1 MRHFSIVPA
10 VFALSLMAAPAF
22 AQLSA
27 MGAGDSGPNAPQ
39 PKAAAPDVAPPALPG
54 ANTTETMATGPNL
67 QKPVTGDPTT
77 ALFTAVNSGDYNA
90 AQDAISR
97 GADTNAQNSL
107 GETPLDL
114 SIALNRN
121 DITFMLLSA
130 RNEGGND
137 GTTTPAAMPVT
148 PKPTG
153 HHKAHIV
160 PARVVTA
167 PLPASP
173 GNSPG
178 TPDPAAGFLGFK
190 SQ

>member
-1 MRHFSIVPA
+1 MRYFSILPA

-27 MGAGDSGPNAPQ
+27 VGGGDSGPGSPQ
-39 PKAAAPDVAPPALPG
+39 PRAPEPDVAPPALPG
-54 ANTTETMATGPNL
+54 ANTTETLATGPNL
-67 QKPVTGDPTT
+67 QKPLTGDPTT
-77 ALFTAVNSGDYNA
+77 ALFNAVNSGDYNA

-130 RNEGGND
+130 RNEGGD
-137 GTTTPAAMPVT
+137 ETTPAAMPVA
-148 PKPTG
+148 PKPAG
-153 HHKAHIV
+153 HHKTHIMAARIV
-160 PARVVTA
+160 AAPRPA
-167 PLPASP
+167 LP
-173 GNSPG
+173 GDTPG
-178 TPDPAAGFLGFK
+178 TPDPSAGFLGFK